1 MLYGMNKFVLR
12 EIFDSDIETELLS
25 IGFDVS
31 YKNFAKYK
39 YEYKNIKIYSVNSAQ
54 ANIIKQTALSS
65 GADCATH
72 RDVITGRAEVS
83 DCILGGSVSEISKI
97 ADKLMYQPF
106 QLNVLAEQLKQ
117 IINKDLHATP
127 KVVGILNLTNDS
139 FSGDGVD
146 DDIKKAKEKLD
157 KLISD
162 GADIVDIGAESTKPY
177 SNPVSDLDQLKR
189 LLPVLDYAKT
199 RIPISIDT
207 RSAAVAEEC
216 LKNGANIINDVSGF
230 DYDKKMLDII
240 AKYNSTVIIQHSKG
254 TPQNMQDSPCY
265 DDLIEEIFLSLT
277 EKCVLAES
285 CGVNNIIVD
294 PGIGFGKS
302 RENNFEI
309 IRRIQEFKSIG
320 YPVMLGI
327 SRKSFLN
334 MKDNEERDIYTTA
347 LNTLAIERNVDYLRV
362 HNVKMHKTLIDL
374 MKMFVIK

>member
-1 MLYGMNKFVLR
+1 
-12 EIFDSDIETELLS
+12 
-25 IGFDVS
+25 
-31 YKNFAKYK
+31 
-39 YEYKNIKIYSVNSAQ
+39 
-54 ANIIKQTALSS
+54 
-65 GADCATH
+65 
-72 RDVITGRAEVS
+72 
-83 DCILGGSVSEISKI
+83 
-97 ADKLMYQPF
+97 
-106 QLNVLAEQLKQ
+106 
-117 IINKDLHATP
+117 
-127 KVVGILNLTNDS
+127 
-139 FSGDGVD
+139 
-146 DDIKKAKEKLD
+146 
-157 KLISD
+157 
-162 GADIVDIGAESTKPY
+162 
-177 SNPVSDLDQLKR
+177 
-189 LLPVLDYAKT
+189 LDYAKT